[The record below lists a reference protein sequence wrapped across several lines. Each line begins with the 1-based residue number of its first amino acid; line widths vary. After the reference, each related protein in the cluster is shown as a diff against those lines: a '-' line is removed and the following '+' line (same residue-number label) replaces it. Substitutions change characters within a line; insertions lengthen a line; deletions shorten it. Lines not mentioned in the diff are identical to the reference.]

1 MTYHFTRRTWN
12 RTEENGHWL
21 SAAAEHSS
29 PMNKARSLK
38 LQLACFLEHVIL
50 QDRHHWLPIL
60 TNKCMLSY
68 NRLCTMNVEHN
79 TSSQEELRTQ
89 NFSYGSCYWRWTV
102 KCLSQLN
109 APPVSDRDVLRSV
122 IFYFLVYTRSPHFR
136 AVRYRNYV
144 FLWLTMRNATHFY
157 PG

>member
-1 MTYHFTRRTWN
+1 MTCRELHSLQHTKAVRQSALRQWPIISHDGHGTEQN
-12 RTEENGHWL
+12 RTAGHRL

-122 IFYFLVYTRSPHFR
+122 IFYFLFFSIY
-136 AVRYRNYV
+136 A
-144 FLWLTMRNATHFY
+144 
-157 PG
+157 